1 MGLRVCP
8 ISLYALGLSC
18 SPGPYSLAAAA
29 ATLPGTVEPDAA
41 SLAAPQ
47 GAGHPHSPEDRM
59 GRLKPHMY
67 PAWGSQ
73 SVAGAR
79 RVLRVVSY
87 LRI

>member
-1 MGLRVCP
+1 
-8 ISLYALGLSC
+8 
-18 SPGPYSLAAAA
+18 
-29 ATLPGTVEPDAA
+29 
-41 SLAAPQ
+41 
-47 GAGHPHSPEDRM
+47 M

-73 SVAGAR
+73 WVAGAR